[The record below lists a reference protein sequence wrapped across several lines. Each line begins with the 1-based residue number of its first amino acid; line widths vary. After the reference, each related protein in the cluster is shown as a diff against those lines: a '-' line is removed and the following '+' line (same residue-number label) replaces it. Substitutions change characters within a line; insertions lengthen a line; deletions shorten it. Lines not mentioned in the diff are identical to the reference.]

1 MRNIK
6 IVADSSA
13 DIRTLEG
20 AQFSAAPLKI
30 VTDEREFVDDGSL
43 NVEEMVEY
51 LQGYSGKSST
61 SCPNTGDWLSAFSD
75 AEEVYCVTITSGL
88 SGSFNAAR
96 VAAEQYVAEHPERK
110 VLVIDS
116 LSTGG
121 EMVLIMEKIRD
132 LVLEDKTFE
141 EISAEIKKY
150 QQKLGLLFM
159 LQSMRNLANNGRVSK
174 LSAKFAGLMN
184 IRVVGKASDEGTLE
198 PLDKVRGEKATLQ
211 KMVERLEELGYRGGK
226 LRITHCLNA
235 EMAVRLKDLVSK
247 KFQKAQIAIEKCGGL
262 CSFYAEKGG
271 MIVGFEKA

>member
-1 MRNIK
+1 MRKIK

-13 DIRTLEG
+13 DITILEG
-20 AQFSAAPLKI
+20 ADFSAAPLKV
-30 VTDEREFVDDGSL
+30 VTDEREFVDNASL
-43 NVEEMVEY
+43 DVEEMVEY

-61 SCPNTGDWLSAFSD
+61 SCPNTGDWLTAFSD
-75 AEEVYCVTITSGL
+75 ADEVYCVTITSGL

-96 VAAEQYVAEHPERK
+96 VAAEQYEAEHPERK
-110 VLVIDS
+110 VLVVDS

-132 LVLEDKTFE
+132 LVQDGRTFE
-141 EISAEIKKY
+141 EISAEIPMY

-184 IRVVGKASDEGTLE
+184 IRVVGKASDVGTLE

-211 KMVERLEELGYRGGK
+211 KLVERLEELGYRGGK
-226 LRITHCLNA
+226 LRITHCFNA
-235 EMAVRLKDLVSK
+235 QMAEELKELVRK